1 MRFVRIAVMLV
12 GLLAFLMGFL
22 WMGQGLGL
30 IPWPATSFMIDQMP
44 WAYRGAGLAFAGLVV
59 MFAGRFIR

>member
-1 MRFVRIAVMLV
+1 MIV
-12 GLLAFLMGFL
+12 GLLGFLMGFL

-30 IPWPATSFMIDQMP
+30 IPWPETSFMIDQMP

-59 MFAGRFIR
+59 MFLARFIR